1 MSQCKY
7 MYLQHPL
14 TDISY
19 LSIKITL
26 QKINLN
32 IGITTQIYLNV
43 RISTLSKYRKV
54 SIYTTVY
61 HRRNY
66 NTRHKLIQRVSESIA
81 TKR

>member
-1 MSQCKY
+1 M
-7 MYLQHPL
+7 
-14 TDISY
+14 
-19 LSIKITL
+19 
-26 QKINLN
+26 INLN